1 MKNSNNMPKLIEK
14 EIELTLKM
22 GQKVAL
28 PMATQKT
35 WGKNKSVVAEILRTL
50 EVYGFTMSVPLAM
63 TWSHL
68 DKDSVNEWGNLLL
81 EKVKEKLGA
90 YYVYTPM
97 YPDFPEQVM
106 NASEVE
112 IFINNFVH
120 AIGLCIGV
128 SLLPKYSVSVRQA
141 LKDETLRVIELGE
154 PNQVK
159 NIISN
164 FVTANTVISAEDK
177 VLVAEIIGLWTEQ
190 TKNDFAIFVKSASIP
205 NKENLAF
212 WGNVFLKNQMNFDV
226 IKPHFAVVTDVL
238 RLVVAY
244 SGGDASLAEKN
255 VKIAKLSRAMRKEL
269 MSLLNDII
277 ENSADKEQILENL
290 STYRGLWLRVAYAIH
305 VGEYAEKYP
314 QACEMIQ
321 KLRNNEKVASF
332 SAQLEKAFQD
342 KSFNNVVKL
351 LKARPGVFART
362 LSRLLVVKPFM
373 SEAKN
378 ASPSHVWSADERAL
392 AVSHFKS
399 VADKVATPVLLQVHA
414 FYKNINHYNALKQRS
429 FMPKGSATKM
439 FMVDAKTPQID
450 EVSAQAIVN
459 VIEETLVARFAS
471 LPEMGNVFIAPEM
484 KEQIVPF
491 ALRSASKALRTVAR
505 GSKLPMD
512 DSKIIRFFLWWKN
525 AEKSSYGTDIDLS
538 AVLLDENLMVKAN
551 CAFYD
556 LRGEGLTHSGDIR
569 TAPEGACEFI
579 DVDRSKLAKDV
590 RYLLMVVHSYSGE
603 KYVEL
608 PECFAG
614 WMGRSEGQT
623 GEIFEART
631 VKNRV
636 DLTSDAGTAIP
647 VLFDLVENKA
657 IWLDLNKKSSS
668 FATTFAGNE
677 QSYFLKAVS
686 YWKDVKRPNLY
697 DLFELHA
704 KARGTLVN
712 SAEEADQVFA
722 LDKGVTPYDYDIIS
736 AKFMGDEQ

>member
-1 MKNSNNMPKLIEK
+1 MKNSMNMPKLIEK

-28 PMATQKT
+28 PMVAQKE

-50 EVYGFTMSVPLAM
+50 EVYGFTLSVPLAM
-63 TWSHL
+63 TLSHL
-68 DKDSVNEWGNLLL
+68 DNSDVNMLGNVLLK
-81 EKVKEKLGA
+81 KVKEKLGA
-90 YYVYTPM
+90 YHIYSPM

-112 IFINNFVH
+112 LLINNFVH
-120 AIGLCIGV
+120 AVGLCIGLN
-128 SLLPKYSVSVRQA
+128 LLPKYPVSKREA
-141 LKDETLRVIELGE
+141 LKDETLRIIELGE

-177 VLVAEIIGLWTEQ
+177 VLVNEIVGLWSEQ
-190 TKNDFAIFVKSASIP
+190 TKSDFAIFVKSASIP

-212 WGNVFLKNQMNFDV
+212 WGNVFLKNKINFDV
-226 IKPHFAVVTDVL
+226 IKPHFGVVTDVL

-255 VKIAKLSRAMRKEL
+255 VKIAKLSRAFRKEL

-277 ENSADKEQILENL
+277 ENSSDKEQVFENF

-305 VGEYAEKYP
+305 CGEYADKYP
-314 QACEMIQ
+314 HAYEMIQ
-321 KLRNNEKVASF
+321 KLRNKEKVVSF
-332 SAQLEKAFQD
+332 NSQLEKAFQE
-342 KSFNNVVKL
+342 KKFNDLVKL

-373 SEAKN
+373 SNAKN
-378 ASPSHVWSADERAL
+378 ASPSHVWSESERAL
-392 AVSHFKS
+392 AVSNFKS

-414 FYKNINHYNALKQRS
+414 FYKNINHYNELKQRS
-429 FMPKGSATKM
+429 FMPKGNATKL
-439 FMVDAKTPQID
+439 FMVSAETPQID
-450 EVSAQAIVN
+450 EVLAQSV
-459 VIEETLVARFAS
+459 VETVEETLIARFAS
-471 LPEMGNVFIAPEM
+471 LPEMGKVFISPEM

-491 ALRSASKALRTVAR
+491 ALRSSSKALRTVAR

-512 DSKIIRFFLWWKN
+512 DSKILRFFLWWKN
-525 AEKSSYGTDIDLS
+525 SERTDYGTDIDLS
-538 AVLLDENLMVKAN
+538 AVLMDENLEVKAN
-551 CAFYD
+551 CAFYN
-556 LRGEGLTHSGDIR
+556 LRDQGLTHSGDIR

-579 DVDRSKLAKDV
+579 DVDRSKLAKDI

-614 WMGRSEGQT
+614 WMGRSEGQN

-668 FATTFAGNE
+668 FATTMARGEKN
-677 QSYFLKAVS
+677 YFLKAVS

-704 KARGTLVN
+704 KARGTLVK
-712 SAEEADQVFA
+712 SEDEADHVFA
-722 LDKGVTPYDYDIIS
+722 LDKGVTPYDYDVIS
-736 AKFMGDEQ
+736 AKFMGDEK